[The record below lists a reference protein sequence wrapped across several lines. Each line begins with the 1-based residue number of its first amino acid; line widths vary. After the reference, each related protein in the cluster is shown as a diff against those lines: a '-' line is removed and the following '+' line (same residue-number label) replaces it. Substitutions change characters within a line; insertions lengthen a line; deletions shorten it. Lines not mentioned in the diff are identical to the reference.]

1 MSCSHSDTSHST
13 CHVQANKKNV
23 FRVSIGD
30 TTSCSSLSAAGPQ
43 TPPNINFG
51 HRRFLS
57 LTSMKA
63 SVQEPCIITDV
74 FYTLPSLPSLE
85 SSPGSTRILDDSFLQ
100 DSTDSSNVPSSIST
114 FDIIGTLGR
123 GTYGKVLLGT
133 RPDDCGLRAIK
144 VLQKSGMH
152 RYGMEEVQRE
162 LRTLQL
168 IAEQPISRS
177 GAAFLQNMVEA
188 FENERFVFIVL
199 VRHHISCV
207 SSLLFTSILIGI
219 SSHPTLRPR
228 NFVPP
233 ASRSSIR
240 RACFHLSSIRLIDST

>member
-1 MSCSHSDTSHST
+1 MSYSHSDTSHST

-51 HRRFLS
+51 HKQFLS

-85 SSPGSTRILDDSFLQ
+85 SSPGSTKILDDSFLQ
-100 DSTDSSNVPSSIST
+100 DSTAQDDLSNVPSSIST

-133 RPDDCGLRAIK
+133 RPDGCGLRAIK

-168 IAEQPISRS
+168 IAEQPMSRS

-199 VRHHISCV
+199 VRRYIPCV
-207 SSLLFTSILIGI
+207 SYY
-219 SSHPTLRPR
+219 SHLY
-228 NFVPP
+228 
-233 ASRSSIR
+233 
-240 RACFHLSSIRLIDST
+240 L

>member
-1 MSCSHSDTSHST
+1 MSHSHSDTSHST

-51 HRRFLS
+51 HKRFLS

-85 SSPGSTRILDDSFLQ
+85 SSPGSTKILDDSFLQ
-100 DSTDSSNVPSSIST
+100 DSTAQDDLSNVPSSIST

-133 RPDDCGLRAIK
+133 RPDGCGLRAIK

-168 IAEQPISRS
+168 IAEQPMSRS

-199 VRHHISCV
+199 VRRYTPCV
-207 SSLLFTSILIGI
+207 SYY
-219 SSHPTLRPR
+219 SHLY
-228 NFVPP
+228 
-233 ASRSSIR
+233 
-240 RACFHLSSIRLIDST
+240 L